1 MKTTQIT
8 TTIIEVEDANNWL
21 TQRENEN
28 ILLTTF
34 TKKVIVENEE
44 DTNDWIEITNDEKT
58 SIENEIKKII
68 GEEEEHTTIDEEI
81 IAPTPSIN
89 E

>member
-68 GEEEEHTTIDEEI
+68 GEEEHTTIDEEI